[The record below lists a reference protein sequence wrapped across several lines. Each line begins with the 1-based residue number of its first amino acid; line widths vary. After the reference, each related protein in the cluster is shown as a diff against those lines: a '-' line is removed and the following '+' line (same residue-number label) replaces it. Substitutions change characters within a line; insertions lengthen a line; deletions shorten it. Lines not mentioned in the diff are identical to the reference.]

1 MTPSVRLLLTLST
14 AACVAAVALTVRAA
28 GSGTI
33 GFAFADSFQ
42 DDPVGAQPWGL
53 VTPGGTPIKTDVGE
67 VFTAWPVDPR
77 SIVEVVAV
85 PGPSGPKH
93 VLRVSDANI
102 HDGTAHSEVTIRPVG
117 TQGTV
122 SVRFELRLVQI
133 AGDQVRIGIIDNRT
147 TPGTG
152 RLAALTIDSEGRL
165 VVGGMPTALVLATGE
180 DYRFAMTFDLGGHDD
195 RFSVSVQQVDG
206 TDSVTLAEVPIGFD
220 AATISDLNFSLTNGG
235 NGAFDLDNIRIL
247 NVF

>member
-1 MTPSVRLLLTLST
+1 MTPSVRLILALST
-14 AACVAAVALTVRAA
+14 VACVAAAALTVRAA

-33 GFAFADSFQ
+33 GFAFADGFQ

-53 VTPGGTPIKTDVGE
+53 VTPGGTPIQTDVGE

-77 SIVEVVAV
+77 AIVEVVAI
-85 PGPSGPKH
+85 PGPSGPNH

-102 HDGTAHSEVTIRPVG
+102 HDGTAHSEVTIRPIG

-122 SVRFELRLVQI
+122 SVRFEMTLLNIV
-133 AGDQVRIGIIDNRT
+133 GDQVRVGIIDNRT

-152 RLAALTIDSEGRL
+152 RLAALTIESDGRL
-165 VVGGMPTALVLATGE
+165 LVGGMPTSLVLGTGAT
-180 DYRFAMTFDLGGHDD
+180 YRFAMTFDLGGQDD
-195 RFSVSVQQVDG
+195 RYSVAVQEVGG
-206 TDSVTLAEVPIGFD
+206 TDSMTLTEVPVGFD
-220 AATISDLNFSLTNGG
+220 AATISDFTFSLTDGG

-247 NVF
+247 NIF